1 MKYFR
6 ATPKLAIDFKK
17 TSKLLASSKE
27 REVRSIASFFLDFSL
42 FSLFQ
47 LTPFHQV
54 LLWYRTA
61 VSRRAIVYCRRLP
74 VRPSG
79 NNPQSLYSGLR
90 ELQVDSP
97 SPHPNNSG
105 WTKKGKQILGCTNI
119 HPGKKTTPPSFRVA
133 GQKWKRWLAPE
144 GPQKKNNGLQ
154 WIGPEGDFTC
164 W

>member
-1 MKYFR
+1 M
-6 ATPKLAIDFKK
+6 
-17 TSKLLASSKE
+17 LASSKE
-27 REVRSIASFFLDFSL
+27 REVRPIASFFGLLEKESEVF
-42 FSLFQ
+42 FNW
-47 LTPFHQV
+47 PIHQV
-54 LLWYRTA
+54 LLWYPTA

-105 WTKKGKQILGCTNI
+105 WTKKGKQILGCINVN
-119 HPGKKTTPPSFRVA
+119 PGKKTTPSSFRVA

-154 WIGPEGDFTC
+154 WIGPEGDSIC
-164 W
+164 WELDIYQSIILSSFLTEM

>member
-1 MKYFR
+1 M
-6 ATPKLAIDFKK
+6 AIRFKENVGIVKRKSGK
-17 TSKLLASSKE
+17 THST
-27 REVRSIASFFLDFSL
+27 FFGIRIRIFSL
-42 FSLFQ
+42 FP

-54 LLWYRTA
+54 LLWYPTA

-105 WTKKGKQILGCTNI
+105 WTKKGKQILGCIYVNPRKKDTNYF
-119 HPGKKTTPPSFRVA
+119 FRVA

-154 WIGPEGDFTC
+154 WIGPEGDSIC